1 MLQLDTDDKKSKI
14 LKAAAEEFIEYGFY
28 GARTKRI
35 AEKAKVNKAMLHY
48 YFSTKENIYKE
59 VLNTVFNI
67 LIEKLNSIEANDIK
81 ENNVEEKMGQIIDV
95 YINLFKNYS
104 SYVKLLIYEIIS
116 GGKFL
121 PQIIFENINRIPVN
135 PMTGKLYKYFETQ
148 IKKGKIRKLN
158 ILQMLISLIS
168 QIMPVFLFQPIAE
181 NVLKKIGISNLVLE
195 EFIRQRKK
203 FIFDILKNGIYEKN
217 MKRRK

>member
-48 YFSTKENIYKE
+48 YFSTKKNIYKE

>member
-1 MLQLDTDDKKSKI
+1 MLQLEADDKKSKI

-48 YFSTKENIYKE
+48 YFSTKENIYRE
-59 VLNTVFNI
+59 VLNTIFNI
-67 LIEKLNSIEANDIK
+67 LIEKLNSIEVNDIK
-81 ENNVEEKMGQIIDV
+81 ENNAEEKMSQIIDV
-95 YINLFKNYS
+95 YIDVFKNYS
-104 SYVKLLIYEIIS
+104 SYVKLLIYEVIS

-135 PMTGKLYKYFETQ
+135 PMTGKLYKYFEAQ
-148 IKKGKIRKLN
+148 IKKGQIRKLN
-158 ILQMLISLIS
+158 ILQMLISLLS

-181 NVLKKIGISNLVLE
+181 NVLKKIGLSNLVLE

-217 MKRRK
+217 IKRRK